1 MIFPFSKTFNSI
13 FKAKLL
19 TIMLACALLAIILIF
34 VLVTAITWISAVLI
48 QIEIGWLDTL
58 VGWLVG
64 ILTGIGGWFIL
75 PVLTVLIA
83 GMFQETVIYR
93 VEFVFYPDKVRI
105 EAPKFWPD
113 IWHDIKFTF
122 WALILNIIILPL
134 YFIGIG
140 FIASILLNS
149 YLLGREFF
157 ESASGYHLGKR
168 EAKILGSQNRSVIF
182 IGGLVITLMALV
194 PVLNLFVPIIAV
206 VWMVHVYH
214 SIKIEKLEK

>member
-1 MIFPFSKTFNSI
+1 MLPFLKTFKSI
-13 FKAKLL
+13 LKAKLL
-19 TIMLACALLAIILIF
+19 TIMLACAALAIIVVF
-34 VLVTAITWISAVLI
+34 ALVTAITWISAVLI
-48 QIEIGWLDTL
+48 QIEISWLDTL
-58 VGWLVG
+58 VGWLIG
-64 ILTGIGGWFIL
+64 ILTGVGGWFIL

-83 GMFQETVIYR
+83 GMFQETVIHR
-93 VEFVFYPDKVRI
+93 VEFVFYPDKVRT
-105 EAPKFWPD
+105 ESPKFWPD
-113 IWHDIKFTF
+113 ILHDIKFTI

-157 ESASGYHLGKR
+157 ESAAGYHLGKP
-168 EAKILGSQNRSVIF
+168 EAKILGSQNRFIIY

-194 PVLNLFVPIIAV
+194 PILNLFVPIIAV

-214 SIKIEKLEK
+214 KTIQEKPAN

>member
-1 MIFPFSKTFNSI
+1 MLPFSKTIESI

-19 TIMLACALLAIILIF
+19 TIMLACAVLAIIVVVALI
-34 VLVTAITWISAVLI
+34 TAITWVSAVLI
-48 QIEIGWLDTL
+48 QIETEWIDTTIGWLIGL
-58 VGWLVG
+58 
-64 ILTGIGGWFIL
+64 LTGIGGWFIL

-83 GMFQETVIYR
+83 GMFQETVIHR
-93 VEFVFYPDKVRI
+93 VEFVYYSDDIRT
-105 EAPKFWPD
+105 ESPKFWPD
-113 IWHDIKFTF
+113 IWHDVKFTC

-157 ESASGYHLGKR
+157 ESAAGYHLGKP
-168 EAKILGSQNRSVIF
+168 EAKSLVEQNRFIIF
-182 IGGLVITLMALV
+182 LGGLIITLLALI
-194 PVLNLFVPIIAV
+194 PIINLFVPIFAV

-214 SIKIEKLEK
+214 KIIKKK

>member
-1 MIFPFSKTFNSI
+1 MLPFSKTIESI

-19 TIMLACALLAIILIF
+19 TIMIAGAFLAIIVVVI
-34 VLVTAITWISAVLI
+34 LVTAITWISAVLI
-48 QIEIGWLDTL
+48 QIETEWIDTL
-58 VGWLVG
+58 VGWLIGLISGV
-64 ILTGIGGWFIL
+64 GGWFML

-83 GMFQETVIYR
+83 GMFQETVIHR
-93 VEFVFYPDKVRI
+93 VEFVYYPEKVRT
-105 EAPKFWPD
+105 ESPKFWPD
-113 IWHDIKFTF
+113 ILHDIRFTI

-157 ESASGYHLGKR
+157 ESAAGYHIGKPK
-168 EAKILGSQNRSVIF
+168 AKKFGTQNRFTIF
-182 IGGLVITLMALV
+182 IGGLVITLMALI
-194 PVLNLFVPIIAV
+194 PVLNLFVPIFAV

-214 SIKIEKLEK
+214 LINQKNKL